1 MPNVNFALPYVG
13 QSPTLY
19 KRIEYNT
26 EQDIMDE
33 IERILAEPGTQKFG
47 VGQSLYYQ
55 LPLFCDTEYVI
66 PGWCWDMLD
75 DYQTC
80 KRFNLPLGKNL
91 DDVSAWRTDCFNLIE
106 NEIQK
111 ITEYEKKKN
120 G

>member
-26 EQDIMDE
+26 EQDIKDE

-47 VGQSLYYQ
+47 VGQSLHYQ
-55 LPLFCDTEYVI
+55 LPLFCNPEDVI
-66 PGWCWDMLD
+66 PEWCWEMLD

-80 KRFNLPLGKNL
+80 KRFNLPPGENL
-91 DDVSAWRTDCFNLIE
+91 DDVSAWRMDCFNMIE

-111 ITEYEKKKN
+111 IMEHEKKKN